1 MQTLFCLT
9 FDQVL
14 EYPETDE
21 CQFCSDDYTDYKK
34 LGWIFNLEEDKIVI
48 DFSQM
53 ILIKL

>member
-14 EYPETDE
+14 EYPESDE

-34 LGWIFNLEEDKIVI
+34 LGWIFNLEEDKIMI